1 MGVVI
6 RDEAG
11 QVVVALSRKLY
22 TLLGPLETEAKAME
36 VGVKFTTEV
45 GFRDVLF
52 EGDSLVLNNAIHRLN
67 EVAPSV
73 QNVVKGILQSVQGF
87 GTFAFSHNKRQGNAP
102 AHALAQHAV
111 NAEDFLVWLEE
122 CPGCIVHAC
131 MHDVCSIS
139 NYD

>member
-1 MGVVI
+1 MASSKVGGGTA
-6 RDEAG
+6 RNF
-11 QVVVALSRKLY
+11 VANSHD
-22 TLLGPLETEAKAME
+22 LLGDIEKAME

-102 AHALAQHAV
+102 AHALAQRAV
-111 NAEDFLVWLEE
+111 NVEDFLDWLEE

-131 MHDVCSIS
+131 MHAGCMF
-139 NYD
+139 YF